1 MEAWKY
7 ENIQMS
13 LYLSHIY
20 LNLVVWKCESV
31 KIWKYGNEPLPYS
44 SKSRKV
50 GLLVI
55 FLLMLLLR
63 MIVVV
68 TLIVTVE
75 LLLVGNDSAAPS
87 GCRESLPENK
97 INVTLI

>member
-1 MEAWKY
+1 
-7 ENIQMS
+7 MS

-31 KIWKYGNEPLPYS
+31 KIWKYVNEPLPCS

-55 FLLMLLLR
+55 FF
-63 MIVVV
+63 VDAPAA
-68 TLIVTVE
+68 
-75 LLLVGNDSAAPS
+75 NDFGSDFDRDSRAAY
-87 GCRESLPENK
+87 GGK
-97 INVTLI
+97 